1 MTDTTTTDRTTAD
14 ARGAAGGPPAPTV
27 WPSLRA
33 RDARALIAF
42 LVDAFGFEATAVF
55 GEGPDVQHAQLDWPL
70 GGGVMLGSAREDGAA
85 DGGVAVAP
93 GRAAA
98 YVVTDAPDALLA
110 RATAAGAHLV
120 RPLEDTEYGSRQF
133 SVRDPEGNVWSFGTY
148 RGEPRHA

>member
-1 MTDTTTTDRTTAD
+1 MTDTDTTTSDAARTT
-14 ARGAAGGPPAPTV
+14 GGPPAPTV

-33 RDARALIAF
+33 RDAHALIAF

-55 GEGPDVQHAQLDWPL
+55 AEGPLVQHAQLDWPL
-70 GGGVMLGSAREDGAA
+70 GGGAMLGSAREEDDAEH
-85 DGGVAVAP
+85 GGVAVAP
-93 GRAAA
+93 GMAAA

-110 RATAAGAHLV
+110 RATAAGARLV